1 MKPNFYNLVIVSP
14 GDSRILKFHISRR
27 VIMIMIVAFLLSFLI
42 TVAVGYIISSRKE
55 LNSEEHLRLQTENQT
70 LEVEIK
76 NAAIRNQ
83 KLEAQLEN
91 LEKLSERVSTL
102 MESDWK
108 LFLPEPDA
116 ATGIF
121 QAERQMLFEEVLVK
135 VNQIVR
141 KQFDFKSGIEL

>member
-55 LNSEEHLRLQTENQT
+55 LNGEEHLRLQTENQT

-91 LEKLSERVSTL
+91 LEKLSQRVSTL

-116 ATGIF
+116 ATGVF

-135 VNQIVR
+135 VN
-141 KQFDFKSGIEL
+141 

>member
-1 MKPNFYNLVIVSP
+1 MMKPNFYNLVIVSP

-91 LEKLSERVSTL
+91 LEKLSQRVSTL
-102 MESDWK
+102 MESD
-108 LFLPEPDA
+108 
-116 ATGIF
+116 
-121 QAERQMLFEEVLVK
+121 
-135 VNQIVR
+135 
-141 KQFDFKSGIEL
+141 